1 MISHVQSKKTKQNEN
16 RLTDTE
22 NNRWLPRGRGVGEG
36 WIGSLEIADANWYI
50 QNG

>member
-22 NNRWLPRGRGVGEG
+22 NNRWLPEERGGGGGGEIGEG
-36 WIGSLEIADANWYI
+36 Y
-50 QNG
+50 